1 MAEAQDGQMLEGL
14 LFALLQIE
22 ASRLAP
28 GQVLLVSRTVRS
40 AEGLGQGHSAMS
52 VEPRGKPSRA
62 VVSTDRENPPETD
75 ACTVLPCCKPQVED
89 PHTIQW
95 VVSAMNKTAKVEP
108 PTFAAGG
115 EADGL
120 PSWAAAIAD
129 QILAGLAALGQTV
142 AGVAQWLA
150 EMVRSFLGA
159 VGKTVMEVLGVEEKP
174 EHPHGLATAA
184 ARTVVL
190 IVMIAVVQHRKHLMP

>member
-1 MAEAQDGQMLEGL
+1 MADAQDGQMLEGL

-28 GQVLLVSRTVRS
+28 GQVLLVSR
-40 AEGLGQGHSAMS
+40 A
-52 VEPRGKPSRA
+52 
-62 VVSTDRENPPETD
+62 
-75 ACTVLPCCKPQVED
+75 VED